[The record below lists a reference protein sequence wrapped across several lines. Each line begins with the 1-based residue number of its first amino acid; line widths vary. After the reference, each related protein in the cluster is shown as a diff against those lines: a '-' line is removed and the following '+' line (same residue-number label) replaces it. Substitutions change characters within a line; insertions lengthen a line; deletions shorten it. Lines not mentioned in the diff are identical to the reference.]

1 MGMVSLENMMIIIII
16 AKVLK
21 GVTLKN
27 QNIVVVQVEKIKKF
41 AILISVQAIATTILS
56 LL

>member
-1 MGMVSLENMMIIIII
+1 MGMVTLENMMNKIII

-21 GVTLKN
+21 GVTLIN

-41 AILISVQAIATTILS
+41 AILISVQAIAITT
-56 LL
+56 